1 MANGV
6 LEFRIALFVCLFV
19 CFGWFAGLRVLFW
32 GGLFCFSF
40 YVFIKRREREREM
53 ARILKI
59 SHQLIYELKIFL
71 AVG

>member
-6 LEFRIALFVCLFV
+6 TDFRIALFVCLFWLV
-19 CFGWFAGLRVLFW
+19 RWFKGFVS

-40 YVFIKRREREREM
+40 YVFIKRQEGEREM